1 MAQKLSYPV
10 YSFTLKSHI
19 MERIKKMRM
28 VFCKYLYAIA
38 KEKNFTIED
47 IVKKT
52 NKSYTEVKKILEGLI
67 SPSLDDLL
75 LIADLLGIQLTLDM
89 EIPLAHKK
97 IGMAFAGGPSGIR
110 GGTGI
115 SLWPG
120 GS

>member
-1 MAQKLSYPV
+1 
-10 YSFTLKSHI
+10 
-19 MERIKKMRM
+19 M

-52 NKSYTEVKKILEGLI
+52 SKSYTEVKKILEGLM
-67 SPSLDDLL
+67 SPSFDDLL
-75 LIADLLGIQLTLDM
+75 LIADLLGVQVTLDTD
-89 EIPLAHKK
+89 IPLGHKK
-97 IGMAFAGGPSGIR
+97 IGMAFAGGPSGFR
-110 GGTGI
+110 GGSGI